1 AAVADRDAVRARDR
15 DAEATGGAGGGGLGQ
30 GTAQVGVERAE
41 TVAFA
46 GPLGPAEQRR
56 QRNHQVGGPGKRRRV
71 RSWGWRRTG
80 AVALVLVAGSAVA
93 WPAVV
98 RPAVVGPVFANVRRR
113 AGPRDGADL
122 AGRDSP
128 LRGDAVQQVKVSSGA
143 ELVHPGVVW
152 ERAGLLVLLRAGAHA
167 GVRGQGLVGGQ
178 VAARQGGGA
187 GLLAGHLHPAPV
199 PLRVFA
205 APGDGVRVDRD
216 GGLLGQLL
224 RLPVV
229 LAGQFGEDHRLGPR
243 GVLVAEQLEG
253 VVYRAGL
260 GTREFAGGQEAGGG

>member
-15 DAEATGGAGGGGLGQ
+15 DAEATGGARGGGLGQ
-30 GTAQVGVERAE
+30 GAAQAGVERAE

-46 GPLGPAEQRR
+46 GPLGQAEQRR
-56 QRNHQVGGPGKRRRV
+56 GRNHQVGGLRRGR
-71 RSWGWRRTG
+71 RGRGWGRRG
-80 AVALVLVAGSAVA
+80 VVALTLVAR
-93 WPAVV
+93 PAVV
-98 RPAVVGPVFANVRRR
+98 RPAVAWPVFAGVRSR

-122 AGRDSP
+122 PRGDSR
-128 LRGDAVQQVKVSSGA
+128 LRGDAVQQVEVSGGA
-143 ELVHPGVVW
+143 ELVHPGVVG

-178 VAARQGGGA
+178 VTARQRGGA
-187 GLLAGHLHPAPV
+187 GFLAGHLHPAPI

-205 APGDGVRVDRD
+205 APGGGVRVDRD

-243 GVLVAEQLEG
+243 GVLVAEQLER

-260 GTREFAGGQEAGGG
+260 RTRELAVGQEAGGGRQPG